1 MVRINAA
8 GQQREL
14 CGCGISL
21 ISLRLDT
28 VLSVN
33 CRKIDTESLSLTH
46 ANVKCEGKQRIA
58 VCKTP
63 HRYGN
68 LHAIWD
74 HTSVTCHPT
83 EVTFSLSHITKSIHL
98 PTRSALY
105 NMRSG
110 PVQYSIYVQYTT
122 DYTLAGSVLLSVM
135 SVCPSVRRRVFI
147 PNQPTV
153 DRDFCVCTITSCR
166 RLMRVRVVAQ
176 GRKSVPDHLYRNM
189 CFVRASSARF
199 YDY

>member
-1 MVRINAA
+1 VVRINDA

-33 CRKIDTESLSLTH
+33 CRKIDAESLSLTH

-68 LHAIWD
+68 SHAIWD

-83 EVTFSLSHITKSIHL
+83 EVTFSLSHITKSIH
-98 PTRSALY
+98 PP
-105 NMRSG
+105 
-110 PVQYSIYVQYTT
+110 PVVRYIICDRRLFSIRYMYTT

-135 SVCPSVRRRVFI
+135 SVCPSVRRRVFT
-147 PNQPTV
+147 PNQPTA
-153 DRDFCVCTITSCR
+153 DRDFCMCTITSFR

-176 GRKSVPDHLYRNM
+176 GRKSVSDHLYRNM
-189 CFVRASSARF
+189 CFLRASSARF
-199 YDY
+199 REY

>member
-1 MVRINAA
+1 VVRINAA

-28 VLSVN
+28 LLFVN
-33 CRKIDTESLSLTH
+33 CRKIDAESLSLTH
-46 ANVKCEGKQRIA
+46 ANVKCKGKQSIA

-83 EVTFSLSHITKSIHL
+83 EVTFSLSHITKSMHL

-135 SVCPSVRRRVFI
+135 SVCPSVRPPSCFYSE
-147 PNQPTV
+147 PT
-153 DRDFCVCTITSCR
+153 DR
-166 RLMRVRVVAQ
+166 
-176 GRKSVPDHLYRNM
+176 
-189 CFVRASSARF
+189 
-199 YDY
+199 